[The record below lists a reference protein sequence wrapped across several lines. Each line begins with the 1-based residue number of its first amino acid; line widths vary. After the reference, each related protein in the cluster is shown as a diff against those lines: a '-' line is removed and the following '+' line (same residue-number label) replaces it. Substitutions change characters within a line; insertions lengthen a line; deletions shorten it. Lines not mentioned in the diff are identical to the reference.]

1 VTTTPGGIW
10 LAADYDP
17 NDSAPSS
24 LASLSAYETMDDVQ
38 VHRALSLTLSVQ
50 RMFDGVQHKKIRCG
64 PVGGD
69 LQLYDGCSLI
79 VATTDCTS
87 SDPIGKL
94 YLEYEIDLISPQ
106 VEPSLPIPPNV
117 LLVTLSNEQTISSS
131 GAVVN
136 FDTPIVEGFDLV
148 ETSGAITL
156 PCGQFKISGIFSTSN
171 ALASTLTLEVEFL
184 LDGASLS
191 PPLSWKSF
199 VDYTAPSFSTVPL
212 LGYVRSDGTNVL
224 TVEVLITYSSAPTLT
239 VEPAGTLLCIEAL

>member
-24 LASLSAYETMDDVQ
+24 LASLSAYETLDDVQ

-79 VATTDCTS
+79 VATTDCS
-87 SDPIGKL
+87 NSDPIGKL

-106 VEPSLPIPPNV
+106 VEPSLPIPPSV
-117 LLVTLSNEQTISSS
+117 LLVTLSGDQTV
-131 GAVVN
+131 GALETTIN

-148 ETSGAITL
+148 ESSGAITL
-156 PCGQFKISGIFSTSN
+156 PCGQFKFSGTVYTSTS
-171 ALASTLTLEVEFL
+171 AGTDTQLQIIPR
-184 LDGASLS
+184 LDGAL
-191 PPLSWKSF
+191 
-199 VDYTAPSFSTVPL
+199 FSPL
-212 LGYVRSDGTNVL
+212 LWWKQEAVGSLHTMLTCPFMGYVRSDGSNVL
-224 TVEVLITYSSAPTLT
+224 TINVIITADPGITVWSS
-239 VEPAGTLLCIEAL
+239 GTLLLLEAL